1 MGRPMRIKLFGRS
14 SVVAALT
21 IVFTLLV
28 CGAAEA
34 GPFSALAGAWAGG
47 GVLTISSAREPIR
60 CRAIYFVADA
70 GESLRLILRC
80 ASDSYNI
87 DVNADAVAHG
97 GRFSGTWSEQSSGT
111 SGSLGGVVRGAVIE
125 GAISGLGVSA
135 PLLIVT
141 HGHSQHASI
150 SLGGPSVAVV
160 VVNFRRAY

>member
-1 MGRPMRIKLFGRS
+1 MRIKILRRPS
-14 SVVAALT
+14 VAAALMM
-21 IVFTLLV
+21 VFTLLAG
-28 CGAAEA
+28 GAAQA

-47 GVLTISSAREPIR
+47 GVLTISGAREPIR
-60 CRAIYFVADA
+60 CRAIYFVADG

-97 GRFSGTWSEQSSGT
+97 GRFSGTWSEQTSGT
-111 SGSLGGVVRGAVIE
+111 NGTLGGVVRGAIIE
-125 GAISGLGVSA
+125 GAISGVGVSA

-141 HGHSQHASI
+141 HGHSQHATI

-160 VVNFRRAY
+160 IVNFRRAY